1 MGHLHKYANPV
12 YALGSCKTK
21 RSIKMSV
28 YNLSIVFGPTL
39 FGQPYPGQ
47 NGMQTNGAPV
57 MADAGH
63 QNKVSMGL
71 VQCRNAWKTKILLR
85 RPSRRSSNTTQ
96 TFLST
101 KVKKPESSLL
111 RPLLSLPYFRIFS
124 SDYLFC
130 FRASSTESHC
140 ICLFSYVLPPPSV

>member
-1 MGHLHKYANPV
+1 MRKSTTFQIPTMQPSNFSWDIFTSMRIPSMPSHVSLNFTPIIRVVQNEAVNQ
-12 YALGSCKTK
+12 
-21 RSIKMSV
+21 MSV

-101 KVKKPESSLL
+101 KVKKPEFSLATIAIA
-111 RPLLSLPYFRIFS
+111 PMLPYLLI
-124 SDYLFC
+124 
-130 FRASSTESHC
+130 
-140 ICLFSYVLPPPSV
+140 